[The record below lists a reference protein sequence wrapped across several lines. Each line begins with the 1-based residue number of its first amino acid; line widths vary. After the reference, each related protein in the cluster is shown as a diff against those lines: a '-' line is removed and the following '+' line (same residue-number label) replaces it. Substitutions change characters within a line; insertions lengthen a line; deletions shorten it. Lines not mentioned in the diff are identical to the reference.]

1 MLLLMNQFH
10 SLLSTSGFY
19 AAEYSPDH
27 LKQTKVMLI
36 YCKFKIKGY

>member
-19 AAEYSPDH
+19 AAEYSPGH
-27 LKQTKVMLI
+27 LKQTKAM
-36 YCKFKIKGY
+36 FM